1 MADKLLL
8 QIPTRFETERLYL
21 RCYEPEDSTWFYA
34 MSQRNRAHLSR
45 YESDNIL
52 MTIQDEA
59 GAEAAVRQLVAG
71 WDARDYFFLGVFE
84 RATDEFVAQT
94 YVGPVNC
101 SLPEF
106 QIGYIADVDH
116 QRRGFV
122 TEAVR
127 ATLRFVFEHLRAH
140 RVRLECSDTNVR
152 SYRLA
157 ERCGFVREGHFR
169 EDRREPDGTFTGT
182 LFYGML
188 KREFEG
194 LYGAAGGC
202 P

>member
-1 MADKLLL
+1 VVDKMRL
-8 QIPTRFETERLYL
+8 QIPNRFETERLYL
-21 RCYEPEDSTWFYA
+21 RRYELEDSPWFYT
-34 MSQRNRAHLSR
+34 MSQGNRAHLAR

-52 MTIQDEA
+52 MTIQDEV
-59 GAEAAVRQLVAG
+59 GAEEVVRQLVAE
-71 WDARDYFFLGVFE
+71 WDARNHFFLGVFD
-84 RATDEFVAQT
+84 RATDEFVAQI
-94 YVGPVNC
+94 YVGPVNW

-116 QRRGFV
+116 QGRGFV

-127 ATLRFVFEHLRAH
+127 ATLAFIFEHFQAH

-169 EDRREPDGTFTGT
+169 ENRREPDGTFSGT

-188 KREFEG
+188 KSEFEQR
-194 LYGAAGGC
+194 
-202 P
+202 